1 MPKKRKKYETMLS
14 DEAYKIASIYSP
26 ARRNFLL
33 KAPES
38 LSVGGRIRRERIL
51 RNLSLEKMA
60 DYLEISPSYLGAL
73 ERGTRPISRKMM
85 DRFHDRLN
93 ISYDFMLEGISIS
106 GSMISQ
112 YVKESATYS
121 AHHNLNVL
129 LNVCNKEELESC
141 YNLVHTFLTYRRN
154 VQSNRTDPDPS
165 DRNDSTTRA

>member
-1 MPKKRKKYETMLS
+1 
-14 DEAYKIASIYSP
+14 
-26 ARRNFLL
+26 
-33 KAPES
+33 
-38 LSVGGRIRRERIL
+38 
-51 RNLSLEKMA
+51 
-60 DYLEISPSYLGAL
+60 
-73 ERGTRPISRKMM
+73 MM